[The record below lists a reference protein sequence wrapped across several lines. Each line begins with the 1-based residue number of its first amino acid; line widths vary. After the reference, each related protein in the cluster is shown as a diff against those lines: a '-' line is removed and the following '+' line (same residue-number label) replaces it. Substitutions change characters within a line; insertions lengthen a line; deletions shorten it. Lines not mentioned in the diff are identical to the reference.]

1 MTKPHTISQA
11 KSDSKNAKRYSL
23 KLNKVTDADLI
34 DAIDNMIDERGE
46 PLQKQTAVKNCY
58 ARRCT
63 EIRKIGQDKPF
74 GAFFFGHTFDTLLCV
89 LLMFFHCFSFGRRWS
104 DLAPMRLNSCKN
116 L

>member
-46 PLQKQTAVKNCY
+46 PLQKQTAVKKLL
-58 ARRCT
+58 
-63 EIRKIGQDKPF
+63 RKALYGDPKDW
-74 GAFFFGHTFDTLLCV
+74 T
-89 LLMFFHCFSFGRRWS
+89 R
-104 DLAPMRLNSCKN
+104 
-116 L
+116 